1 MEIRAL
7 LGQPL
12 SGRHTLP
19 DNFVPLTPDIG
30 RVQAAYSRIPSLGPS
45 PDLHRVPPSAAH
57 LPAGTRLVCNVDMDQ
72 IATVVVQDGEAICTG
87 GLSTCVLLAAKGTDP
102 QGRTVIGLLH
112 QSSEFNAD
120 DAVTAMRNAMALRG
134 VHHYRTVVLGGELS
148 RDAAGG
154 GSLGDAIAIA
164 EAAHNEG
171 TLACGRIGVTQMSP
185 EDVADMERPA
195 DVLPAA
201 PGVPY
206 KLCVVVT
213 GDRIYYAEQGD
224 HGPTLFDEGAVPEGA
239 TPTAELLPD

>member
-19 DNFVPLTPDIG
+19 GDFVPLTPDIG
-30 RVQAAYSRIPSLGPS
+30 RVHAAYARISSLGRS
-45 PDLHRVPPSAAH
+45 ADLHRVAPSAAH
-57 LPAGTRLVCNVDMDQ
+57 LPAATRLVCNVDMDH
-72 IATVVVQDGEAICTG
+72 IATVVVESGEALCTG
-87 GLSTCVLLAAKGTDP
+87 GLSTCVLLAAKGADP

-112 QSSEFNAD
+112 QSSDFSAGD
-120 DAVTAMRNAMALRG
+120 GVTTMRAAMALRG

-154 GSLGDAIAIA
+154 GSIRDAIAIA

-171 TLACGRIGVTQMSP
+171 TLACGLIGVTQMSP

-213 GDRIYYAEQGD
+213 GDGIYYAEQGE
-224 HGPTLFDEGAVPEGA
+224 HGPTLFDEEAVPEDA
-239 TPTAELLPD
+239 TPMAELLQG